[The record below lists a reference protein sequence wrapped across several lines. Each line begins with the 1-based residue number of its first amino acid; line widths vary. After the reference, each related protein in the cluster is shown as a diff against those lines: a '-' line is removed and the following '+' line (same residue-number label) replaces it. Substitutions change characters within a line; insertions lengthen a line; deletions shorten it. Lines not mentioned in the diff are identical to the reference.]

1 MNLMMLSVGMIVVLV
16 ATVMFLRRSNR
27 SLRSE
32 NKELKKEL
40 KQSVELNQKIIHTL
54 QSQVDFKR
62 DISRLTSS
70 ELINE
75 LREYGALRA
84 D

>member
-1 MNLMMLSVGMIVVLV
+1 MMLSVGMIVVLV
-16 ATVMFLRRSNR
+16 ATIMFLRRSNR
-27 SLRSE
+27 SLKGK
-32 NKELKKEL
+32 NKELKEEL

-54 QSQVDFKR
+54 QSQIDFKR

-70 ELINE
+70 ELISE